1 MLKTFFK
8 ELMTQS
14 KTAFSLGT
22 LLMVL
27 RGRRTRRTLRD
38 FITARFSAPE
48 LPLRANACQQ
58 ENLHYRQLRHVHHEG
73 GDDEDYYNNDDDD
86 DDDDD
91 DDSSRHIHDKGGE
104 GTGDD
109 DQVHAI
115 PHLTHVRARVQ
126 DQAIV

>member
-1 MLKTFFK
+1 MRMLNTFFS

-58 ENLHYRQLRHVHHEG
+58 ENLHNLHEG
-73 GDDEDYYNNDDDD
+73 GDDEDYYDNNDDDD
-86 DDDDD
+86 DDDVD

-109 DQVHAI
+109 DQVHAV